1 MVVEIKEII
10 VGKYE
15 YDTAVCNDGLQIVI
29 KKGQE
34 KFAGKKVKI
43 EDGILTEAISYVKPA
58 DPVKKYVKK

>member
-15 YDTAVCNDGLQIVI
+15 YDTAICSDGLQIVI

-34 KFAGKKVKI
+34 HFAGKKVNVK
-43 EDGILTEAISYVKPA
+43 DGILTEIVDPA
-58 DPVKKYVKK
+58 KKFVKK